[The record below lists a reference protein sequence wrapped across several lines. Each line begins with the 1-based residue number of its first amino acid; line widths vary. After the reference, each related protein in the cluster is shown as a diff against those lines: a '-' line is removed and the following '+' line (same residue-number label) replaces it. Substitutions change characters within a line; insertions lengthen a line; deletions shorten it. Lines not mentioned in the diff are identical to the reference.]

1 LANNQKE
8 IKVSYKLVN
17 QDFNKGITE
26 INSDVKTLNKEFKL
40 QSEQMKNTASD
51 TDKLE
56 ASLSNLEKQ
65 LELAADKTTQT
76 AKALENAKT
85 MMGENSTEAKSWND
99 KLLDAK
105 RSEEY
110 LKNAID
116 DTNKKLQAS
125 KSDLNAAET
134 EMDQLGNTAKETG
147 DKVEKMGDRI
157 KNAADGAEKAGQVLS
172 VGLTAPVVA
181 VATAATELATSY
193 EEAMN
198 KIQANTGASNKEMEE
213 FKGIA
218 EDIYQAGYGET
229 YDDIAMA
236 IAEVDEQLSGL
247 QPDELE
253 AITKKAIILEE
264 TMGMDMTET
273 LRGVNSLM
281 QTYGITAEEAFDYI
295 TVGAQNGLNKTDELG
310 DNLAEYATLF
320 EENGYSAD
328 EMFAILQA
336 GLDGG
341 AYNLDKVNDLVKEFG
356 IRIGDG
362 TIKTAVEELG
372 GSWKDIYET
381 WEASGE
387 SNDVLFQKMAQNL
400 AGIEDPQAR
409 QLALTEIWGSLGED
423 AGYKVVEA
431 MGQVGDSYEEV
442 AGATDTVVS
451 AFETAFGTERTAMLR
466 DLADSFMPVGE
477 GIIDM
482 IGEAQPFL
490 EDFSGYVTDII
501 DGFNAL
507 PDSSQNFILGVGAIG
522 LSVGPALFILGSFV
536 GSITALIDGAMLMA
550 ELFPGLV
557 SFAFGPW
564 GLAIAAAIGLGV
576 LIMTHWDEI
585 KVAAAED
592 WAEIQTLLGVAGD
605 KISEQWAT
613 DVADL
618 QAIWG
623 TLKAAASSDWAEIET
638 ILSGAGSRIS
648 TQWANDKQDLV
659 NIWNNISSSATTTWN
674 AITSTIGGA
683 KDKIGGFVEGIKS
696 FFSNMKLK
704 IPEISLPS
712 LPKISLNTASK
723 TILGKT
729 FTYPTGFSFYAAGGI
744 MDGATLFGMNGGN
757 MMIGGEAGKEAIL
770 PLNKKVLGDIGLGIV
785 SANNQLMDALSSRD
799 AVQASTVNIN
809 VYATVNS
816 DYDVDR
822 MTDRIDANLAKKNNE
837 VLFGRGRRQ

>member
-1 LANNQKE
+1 MANNQKE

-56 ASLSNLEKQ
+56 ASLENLAKQ
-65 LELAADKTTQT
+65 LDLAEQKTTQT
-76 AKALENAKT
+76 SNALENAKR
-85 MMGENSTEAKSWND
+85 MMGENSAEAKSWND

-134 EMDQLGNTAKETG
+134 ETDQLGTAAKETG
-147 DKVEKMGDRI
+147 DKFEKMGDRI
-157 KNAADGAEKAGQVLS
+157 KNAADGAESAGKVLS

-181 VATAATELATSY
+181 AATAATEQATSY

-213 FKGIA
+213 FQAIA
-218 EDIYQAGYGET
+218 EDIYKAGYGES
-229 YDDIAMA
+229 YDDIAIA

-247 QPDELE
+247 SPDELE
-253 AITKKAIILEE
+253 NVTKKAIILEN

-281 QTYGITAEEAFDYI
+281 GTYGMTAEEAFDYI

-320 EENGYSAD
+320 EENGYSAE

-356 IRIGDG
+356 IRVGDG

-372 GSWKDIYET
+372 GSWKDIYDT

-442 AGATDTVVS
+442 VGATDTVVS
-451 AFETAFGTERTAMLR
+451 AFETAFGTERTTMLR

-490 EDFSGYVTDII
+490 ESFADYITDII
-501 DGFNAL
+501 DGFNGL
-507 PDSSQNFILGVGAIG
+507 PDSSQNFILGMGAVALG
-522 LSVGPALFILGSFV
+522 AGPALIIMGSIV
-536 GSITALIDGAMLMA
+536 GSISDIIGGFKLMA
-550 ELFPGLV
+550 KLIPGLS
-557 SFAFGPW
+557 SFIFGPW
-564 GLAIAAAIGLGV
+564 GLAIATAIGLGL

-585 KVAAAED
+585 KVAAAEV
-592 WAEIQTLLGVAGD
+592 WAEIQTLLGIAGD
-605 KISEQWAT
+605 KISEQWASA
-613 DVADL
+613 VADL
-618 QAIWG
+618 QGIWA
-623 TLKAAASSDWAEIET
+623 TLKSAASSDWSEIET
-638 ILSGAGSRIS
+638 ILSTAGSRIS
-648 TQWANDKQDLV
+648 NQWANDKQDLV
-659 NIWNNISSSATTTWN
+659 NIWNSISSSATTTWN

-683 KDKIGGFVEGIKS
+683 KDKIGGFVDGIKS

-785 SANNQLMDALSSRD
+785 SANSQLMDALANRD
-799 AVQASTVNIN
+799 SGQTSVVSITVHAN
-809 VYATVNS
+809 VSS

-837 VLFGRGRRQ
+837 TLFGRGRR

>member
-1 LANNQKE
+1 MANNQKE

-56 ASLSNLEKQ
+56 ASLTNLSKQ
-65 LELAADKTTQT
+65 LELAEQKTTQT
-76 AKALENAKT
+76 ANALENAKR
-85 MMGENSTEAKSWND
+85 MMGENSTEAKAWND

-134 EMDQLGNTAKETG
+134 ETDQLGNSAKETG
-147 DKVEKMGDRI
+147 DKFEKMGDRI
-157 KNAADGAEKAGQVLS
+157 KNAADGAESAGKVLS

-181 VATAATELATSY
+181 AATAATELATSY
-193 EEAMN
+193 EEAMI
-198 KIQANTGASNKEMEE
+198 KIQANTGATNKEMEE
-213 FKGIA
+213 FQNIA
-218 EDIYQAGYGET
+218 EDIYKAGYGDS
-229 YDDIAMA
+229 YDDIAVA
-236 IAEVDEQLSGL
+236 IAEVAEQLSGL

-253 AITKKAIILEE
+253 EITKKAIILEN

-273 LRGVNSLM
+273 LKGVNGLM
-281 QTYGITAEEAFDYI
+281 IVYGMTAEEAFDYI

-310 DNLAEYATLF
+310 DNLSEYATLF
-320 EENGYSAD
+320 EENGYSAE

-336 GLDGG
+336 GLDSG
-341 AYNLDKVNDLVKEFG
+341 AYNLDRVNDLVKEFG
-356 IRIGDG
+356 VSIGDG
-362 TIKTAVEELG
+362 RMKSAVEDLG
-372 GSWKDIYET
+372 GSWKDIYDT

-400 AGIEDPQAR
+400 AGIEDPQEK
-409 QLALTEIWGSLGED
+409 QMALTALWGSTGED

-431 MGQVGDSYEEV
+431 MGQVTDSYGEV
-442 AGATDTVVS
+442 TGATDTVVS
-451 AFETAFGTERTAMLR
+451 AFENAFGTERTAMLR

-490 EDFSGYVTDII
+490 ESFADYITDII
-501 DGFNAL
+501 DGFNGL
-507 PDSSQNFILGVGAIG
+507 PDSSQNFILGMGAIALG
-522 LSVGPALFILGSFV
+522 AGPALIIMGSIV
-536 GSITALIDGAMLMA
+536 GSIADLIGGFKLMA
-550 ELFPGLV
+550 EIIPGLS
-557 SFAFGPW
+557 SFIFGPW
-564 GLAIAAAIGLGV
+564 GLAIATAIGLGI

-592 WAEIQTLLGVAGD
+592 WAEIQTILGIAGD
-605 KISEQWAT
+605 KISTQWAS

-618 QAIWG
+618 QGIWA
-623 TLKAAASSDWAEIET
+623 TLKSAASSDWAEITT
-638 ILSGAGSRIS
+638 ILDNAGNKIS
-648 TQWANDKQDLV
+648 NQWSSDKQDLV
-659 NIWNNISSSATTTWN
+659 NIWNGISSSASSVWTSITTTIGN
-674 AITSTIGGA
+674 AKTTIGGYV
-683 KDKIGGFVEGIKS
+683 DSIKN

-712 LPKISLNTASK
+712 LPKIQLNTASK

-744 MDGATLFGMNGGN
+744 MDAATIFGMNGGN

-785 SANNQLMDALSSRD
+785 SANTQLMDALSSRD

-809 VYATVNS
+809 VYASVSS

-822 MTDRIDANLAKKNNE
+822 MTDRIDSNLAKKNNE
-837 VLFGRGRRQ
+837 TLFGRGRR

>member
-1 LANNQKE
+1 MANNQKE

-51 TDKLE
+51 TEKLE

-76 AKALENAKT
+76 AKALENAKA
-85 MMGENSTEAKSWND
+85 MMGENSTEAKAWND
-99 KLLDAK
+99 RLLDAK

-134 EMDQLGNTAKETG
+134 ETDQLGTAAKETG
-147 DKVEKMGDRI
+147 DKFEKMGDRI
-157 KNAADGAEKAGQVLS
+157 KNAADGAESAGKVLS

-181 VATAATELATSY
+181 AATAATELATSY
-193 EEAMN
+193 EEAMI

-213 FKGIA
+213 FQNIA
-218 EDIYQAGYGET
+218 EDIYKAGYGDS
-229 YDDIAMA
+229 YDDIAVA
-236 IAEVDEQLSGL
+236 IAEVAEQLSGL

-253 AITKKAIILEE
+253 EITKKAIILEN

-281 QTYGITAEEAFDYI
+281 GTYGMTAEEAFDYI

-362 TIKTAVEELG
+362 TIKAAVEELG
-372 GSWKDIYET
+372 GSWKDIYDT

-423 AGYKVVEA
+423 AGLKVVEA
-431 MGQVGDSYEEV
+431 MGKVGDSYEEV
-442 AGATDTVVS
+442 TGATDTVVS
-451 AFETAFGTERTAMLR
+451 AFESAFGTERTAMLR

-490 EDFSGYVTDII
+490 ESFADYITDII
-501 DGFNAL
+501 DGFNGL
-507 PDSSQNFILGVGAIG
+507 PDSSQNFILGMGAIALG
-522 LSVGPALFILGSFV
+522 AGPALIIMGSIV
-536 GSITALIDGAMLMA
+536 GSIADLIGGFKLMA
-550 ELFPGLV
+550 EIIPGLS
-557 SFAFGPW
+557 SFIFGPW
-564 GLAIAAAIGLGV
+564 GLAIATAIGLGI

-592 WAEIQTLLGVAGD
+592 WAEIQTILGIAGD
-605 KISEQWAT
+605 KISTQWAS

-618 QAIWG
+618 QGIWA
-623 TLKAAASSDWAEIET
+623 TLKSAASSDWAEITT
-638 ILSGAGSRIS
+638 ILDNAGNKIS
-648 TQWANDKQDLV
+648 NQWSSDKQDLV
-659 NIWNNISSSATTTWN
+659 NIWNGISSSASSVWTSITTTIGN
-674 AITSTIGGA
+674 AKTTIGGYV
-683 KDKIGGFVEGIKS
+683 DSIKN

-712 LPKISLNTASK
+712 LPKIQLNTASK

-744 MDGATLFGMNGGN
+744 MDAATIFGMNGGN

-809 VYATVNS
+809 VYASVSS

-822 MTDRIDANLAKKNNE
+822 MTDRIDSNLAKKNNE
-837 VLFGRGRRQ
+837 TLFGRGRR

>member
-1 LANNQKE
+1 M
-8 IKVSYKLVN
+8 N
-17 QDFNKGITE
+17 QDFNKGIAD

-51 TDKLE
+51 SDKLE
-56 ASLSNLEKQ
+56 ASISNLEKQ
-65 LELAADKTTQT
+65 LELAQQKTTET
-76 AKALENAKT
+76 TKALENAKA
-85 MMGENSTEAKSWND
+85 MMGENSREAKAWND

-134 EMDQLGNTAKETG
+134 ETDQLGTAAKETG
-147 DKVEKMGDRI
+147 DKFEKMGDRI
-157 KNAADGAEKAGQVLS
+157 KNAADGAANAGKVLS

-213 FKGIA
+213 FQAIA
-218 EDIYQAGYGET
+218 EDIYKAGYGET
-229 YDDIAMA
+229 YDDIAIA

-253 AITKKAIILEE
+253 NITKKAIILEN

-281 QTYGITAEEAFDYI
+281 GTYGLTAEEAFDFI

-320 EENGYSAD
+320 EENGYSAE

-372 GSWKDIYET
+372 GSWKDIYDT

-490 EDFSGYVTDII
+490 EDFAGFITDII
-501 DGFNAL
+501 DGFNGL
-507 PDSSQNFILGVGAIG
+507 PDSSQNFLLGMGAVSLG
-522 LSVGPALFILGSFV
+522 AGPALIIMGSIV
-536 GSITALIDGAMLMA
+536 GSITDLIGGFKLMA
-550 ELFPGLV
+550 ELIPGLS
-557 SFAFGPW
+557 SFIFGPW
-564 GLAIAAAIGLGV
+564 GLAIATAIGLGI

-592 WAEIQTLLGVAGD
+592 WAEIQTLLGIAGD
-605 KISEQWAT
+605 KISEQWAS

-618 QAIWG
+618 QGIWA

-648 TQWANDKQDLV
+648 NQWANDKQDLV
-659 NIWNNISSSATTTWN
+659 NIWNSISSSATTTWN

-683 KDKIGGFVEGIKS
+683 KDKIGGFVDGIKS

-712 LPKISLNTASK
+712 LPKIQLNTASK

-729 FTYPTGFSFYAAGGI
+729 FTYPTGFSFYATGGI
-744 MDGATLFGMNGGN
+744 MDGATIFGMNGGN

-785 SANNQLMDALSSRD
+785 SANSQLMDALANRD
-799 AVQASTVNIN
+799 SGQTSVVSITVHAN
-809 VYATVNS
+809 VSS

-837 VLFGRGRRQ
+837 TLFGRGRR

>member
-1 LANNQKE
+1 
-8 IKVSYKLVN
+8 
-17 QDFNKGITE
+17 
-26 INSDVKTLNKEFKL
+26 
-40 QSEQMKNTASD
+40 
-51 TDKLE
+51 
-56 ASLSNLEKQ
+56 
-65 LELAADKTTQT
+65 
-76 AKALENAKT
+76 
-85 MMGENSTEAKSWND
+85 
-99 KLLDAK
+99 
-105 RSEEY
+105 
-110 LKNAID
+110 
-116 DTNKKLQAS
+116 
-125 KSDLNAAET
+125 
-134 EMDQLGNTAKETG
+134 
-147 DKVEKMGDRI
+147 
-157 KNAADGAEKAGQVLS
+157 
-172 VGLTAPVVA
+172 
-181 VATAATELATSY
+181 
-193 EEAMN
+193 
-198 KIQANTGASNKEMEE
+198 
-213 FKGIA
+213 
-218 EDIYQAGYGET
+218 
-229 YDDIAMA
+229 
-236 IAEVDEQLSGL
+236 
-247 QPDELE
+247 
-253 AITKKAIILEE
+253 
-264 TMGMDMTET
+264 MGMDMTET

-281 QTYGITAEEAFDYI
+281 GTYGMTAEEAFDYI

-320 EENGYSAD
+320 EENGYSAE

-356 IRIGDG
+356 IRVGDG

-372 GSWKDIYET
+372 GSWKDIYDT

-442 AGATDTVVS
+442 VGATDTVVS
-451 AFETAFGTERTAMLR
+451 AFETAFGTERTKMLR

-490 EDFSGYVTDII
+490 EDFSGFITDII
-501 DGFNAL
+501 DGFNGL
-507 PDSSQNFILGVGAIG
+507 PDSSQNFLLGMGAISLG
-522 LSVGPALFILGSFV
+522 AGPALIIMGSIV
-536 GSITALIDGAMLMA
+536 GSITDLIGGFKLMA
-550 ELFPGLV
+550 EIIPGLS
-557 SFAFGPW
+557 SFIFGPW
-564 GLAIAAAIGLGV
+564 GLAIATAIGLGI

-605 KISEQWAT
+605 KISEQWAS

-618 QAIWG
+618 QGIWA

-648 TQWANDKQDLV
+648 NQWANDKQDLV
-659 NIWNNISSSATTTWN
+659 NIWNSISSSATTTWN

-683 KDKIGGFVEGIKS
+683 KDKIGGFVDGIKS

-712 LPKISLNTASK
+712 LPKIQLNTASK

-729 FTYPTGFSFYAAGGI
+729 FTYPTGFSFYATGGI
-744 MDGATLFGMNGGN
+744 MDGATIFGMNGGN

-785 SANNQLMDALSSRD
+785 SANSQLMDALANRD
-799 AVQASTVNIN
+799 SGQTSVVSITVHAN
-809 VYATVNS
+809 VSS

-837 VLFGRGRRQ
+837 TLFGRGRR

>member
-1 LANNQKE
+1 MANNQKE

-51 TDKLE
+51 TEKLE

-76 AKALENAKT
+76 AKALENAKA
-85 MMGENSTEAKSWND
+85 MMGENSTEAKAWND
-99 KLLDAK
+99 RLLDAK

-134 EMDQLGNTAKETG
+134 ETDQLGNTAKETG
-147 DKVEKMGDRI
+147 DKFEKMGDRI
-157 KNAADGAEKAGQVLS
+157 KNAADGAESAGKVLS

-181 VATAATELATSY
+181 AATAATELATSY
-193 EEAMN
+193 EEAMI
-198 KIQANTGASNKEMEE
+198 KIQANTGATNKEMEE
-213 FKGIA
+213 FEGIA
-218 EDIYQAGYGET
+218 EDIYKAGYGDS
-229 YDDIAMA
+229 YDDIAVA

-253 AITKKAIILEE
+253 EITKKAIILEN

-273 LRGVNSLM
+273 LRGVNGLM
-281 QTYGITAEEAFDYI
+281 VIYGMTAEEAFDYI

-310 DNLAEYATLF
+310 DNLSEYATLF
-320 EENGYSAD
+320 EENGYSAE
-328 EMFAILQA
+328 EMFTILQA
-336 GLDGG
+336 GLDSG

-356 IRIGDG
+356 VAIGDG
-362 TIKTAVEELG
+362 RMKSAVEELG
-372 GSWKDIYET
+372 GSWKDIYDT

-400 AGIEDPQAR
+400 AGIEDPQEK
-409 QLALTEIWGSLGED
+409 QMALTALWGSTGED

-431 MGQVGDSYEEV
+431 MGQVTDSYVEV
-442 AGATDTVVS
+442 TGATDTVVS
-451 AFETAFGTERTAMLR
+451 AFESAFGTERTAMLR
-466 DLADSFMPVGE
+466 DLADAFMPVGE

-490 EDFSGYVTDII
+490 ESFADYITDII
-501 DGFNAL
+501 DGFNGL
-507 PDSSQNFILGVGAIG
+507 PDSSQNFILGMGAIALG
-522 LSVGPALFILGSFV
+522 AGPALIIMGSIV
-536 GSITALIDGAMLMA
+536 GSIADLIGGFKLMA
-550 ELFPGLV
+550 EIIPGLS
-557 SFAFGPW
+557 SFIFGPW
-564 GLAIAAAIGLGV
+564 GLAIAAAIGLGI

-592 WAEIQTLLGVAGD
+592 WAEIQTLLGIAGD
-605 KISEQWAT
+605 KISTQWAS

-618 QAIWG
+618 QRIWA
-623 TLKAAASSDWAEIET
+623 TLKTAASEDWNEIVA
-638 ILSGAGSRIS
+638 ILDESGNKIS
-648 TQWANDKQDLV
+648 TQWASDKQDLV
-659 NIWNNISSSATTTWN
+659 NIWNGISSSASSIWNSVTTTIGN
-674 AITSTIGGA
+674 AKTTIGGYV
-683 KDKIGGFVEGIKS
+683 DSIKN

-712 LPKISLNTASK
+712 LPKITLNTASK

-744 MDGATLFGMNGGN
+744 MDGATIFGMNGGN

-809 VYATVNS
+809 VYASVSS

-822 MTDRIDANLAKKNNE
+822 MTDRIDSNLAKKNNE
-837 VLFGRGRRQ
+837 TLFGRGRR

>member
-1 LANNQKE
+1 MANNQKE

-56 ASLSNLEKQ
+56 ASLENLAKQ
-65 LELAADKTTQT
+65 LDLAEQKTTQT
-76 AKALENAKT
+76 ANALENAKR
-85 MMGENSTEAKSWND
+85 MMGENSAEAKSWND

-134 EMDQLGNTAKETG
+134 ETDQLGTAAKETG
-147 DKVEKMGDRI
+147 DKFEKMGDRI
-157 KNAADGAEKAGQVLS
+157 KNAADGAANAGKVLS

-213 FKGIA
+213 FQAIA
-218 EDIYQAGYGET
+218 EDIYKAGYGET
-229 YDDIAMA
+229 YDDIAIA

-253 AITKKAIILEE
+253 NITKKAIILEN

-281 QTYGITAEEAFDYI
+281 GTYGLTAEEAFDFI

-320 EENGYSAD
+320 EENGYSAE

-372 GSWKDIYET
+372 GSWKDIYDT

-442 AGATDTVVS
+442 VGATDTVVS

-490 EDFSGYVTDII
+490 EDFAGFITDII
-501 DGFNAL
+501 DGFNGL
-507 PDSSQNFILGVGAIG
+507 PDSSQNFLLGMGAISLG
-522 LSVGPALFILGSFV
+522 AGPALIIMGSIV
-536 GSITALIDGAMLMA
+536 GSITDLIGGFKLMA
-550 ELFPGLV
+550 EIIPGLS
-557 SFAFGPW
+557 SFIFGPW
-564 GLAIAAAIGLGV
+564 GLAIATAIGLGI

-592 WAEIQTLLGVAGD
+592 WAEIQTLLGIAGD
-605 KISEQWAT
+605 KISEQWAS

-618 QAIWG
+618 QGIWA

-648 TQWANDKQDLV
+648 NQWANDKQDLV
-659 NIWNNISSSATTTWN
+659 NIWNSISSSATTTWN

-683 KDKIGGFVEGIKS
+683 KDKIGGFVDGIKS

-785 SANNQLMDALSSRD
+785 SANSQLMDALANRD
-799 AVQASTVNIN
+799 SGQQTSVVSITVHAN
-809 VYATVNS
+809 VSS

-837 VLFGRGRRQ
+837 TLFGRGRR

>member
-1 LANNQKE
+1 M
-8 IKVSYKLVN
+8 N
-17 QDFNKGITE
+17 QDFNKGIAD

-51 TDKLE
+51 SDKLE
-56 ASLSNLEKQ
+56 ASISNLEKQ
-65 LELAADKTTQT
+65 LELAQQKTTET
-76 AKALENAKT
+76 TKALENAKA
-85 MMGENSTEAKSWND
+85 MMGENSREAKAWND

-134 EMDQLGNTAKETG
+134 ETDQLGTAAKETG
-147 DKVEKMGDRI
+147 DKFEKMGDRI
-157 KNAADGAEKAGQVLS
+157 KNAADGAANAGKVLS

-213 FKGIA
+213 FQAIA
-218 EDIYQAGYGET
+218 EDIYKAGYGET
-229 YDDIAMA
+229 YDDIAIA

-253 AITKKAIILEE
+253 NITKKAIILEN

-281 QTYGITAEEAFDYI
+281 GTYGLTAEEAFDFI

-320 EENGYSAD
+320 EENGYSAE

-372 GSWKDIYET
+372 GSWKDIYDT

-490 EDFSGYVTDII
+490 EDFAGFITDII
-501 DGFNAL
+501 DGFNGL
-507 PDSSQNFILGVGAIG
+507 PDSSQNFLLGMGAVSLG
-522 LSVGPALFILGSFV
+522 AGPALIIMGSIV
-536 GSITALIDGAMLMA
+536 GSITDLIGGFKLMA
-550 ELFPGLV
+550 EIIPGLSSV
-557 SFAFGPW
+557 IFGPW
-564 GLAIAAAIGLGV
+564 GLAIATAIGLGI

-592 WAEIQTLLGVAGD
+592 WAEIQTLLGIAGD
-605 KISEQWAT
+605 KISEQWAS

-618 QAIWG
+618 QGIWA

-648 TQWANDKQDLV
+648 NQWANDKQDLV
-659 NIWNNISSSATTTWN
+659 NIWNSISSSATTTWN

-683 KDKIGGFVEGIKS
+683 KDKIGGFVDGIKS

-712 LPKISLNTASK
+712 LPKIQLNTASK

-729 FTYPTGFSFYAAGGI
+729 FTYPTGFSFYATGGI
-744 MDGATLFGMNGGN
+744 MDGATIFGMNGGN

-785 SANNQLMDALSSRD
+785 SANSQLMDALANRD
-799 AVQASTVNIN
+799 SGQTSVVSITVHAN
-809 VYATVNS
+809 VSS

-837 VLFGRGRRQ
+837 TLFGRGRR

>member
-1 LANNQKE
+1 MANNQKE

-40 QSEQMKNTASD
+40 QAEQMKNTASD
-51 TDKLE
+51 SEKLE
-56 ASLSNLEKQ
+56 ANLTNLAKQ
-65 LELAADKTTQT
+65 LELAEQKTTQT
-76 AKALENAKT
+76 AGALENAKR
-85 MMGENSTEAKSWND
+85 MMGENSTEAKAWND

-134 EMDQLGNTAKETG
+134 ETDQLGNSAKETG
-147 DKVEKMGDRI
+147 DKFEKMGDRI
-157 KNAADGAEKAGQVLS
+157 KNAADGAESAGKVLS

-181 VATAATELATSY
+181 AATAATELATSY
-193 EEAMN
+193 EEAMI
-198 KIQANTGASNKEMEE
+198 KIQANTGATNKEMEE
-213 FKGIA
+213 FQNIA
-218 EDIYQAGYGET
+218 EDIYKAGYGDS
-229 YDDIAMA
+229 YDDIAVA
-236 IAEVDEQLSGL
+236 IAEVAEQLSGL

-253 AITKKAIILEE
+253 EITKKAIILEN

-273 LRGVNSLM
+273 LKGVNGLM
-281 QTYGITAEEAFDYI
+281 IVYGMTAEEAFDYI

-310 DNLAEYATLF
+310 DNLSEYATLF
-320 EENGYSAD
+320 EENGYSAE

-336 GLDGG
+336 GLDSG
-341 AYNLDKVNDLVKEFG
+341 AYNLDRVNDLVKEFG
-356 IRIGDG
+356 VSIGDG
-362 TIKTAVEELG
+362 RMKSAVEDLG
-372 GSWKDIYET
+372 GSWKDIYDT

-400 AGIEDPQAR
+400 AGIEDPQEK
-409 QLALTEIWGSLGED
+409 QMALTALWGSTGED

-431 MGQVGDSYEEV
+431 MGQVTDSYGEV
-442 AGATDTVVS
+442 TGATDTVVS
-451 AFETAFGTERTAMLR
+451 AFENAFGTERTAMLR

-490 EDFSGYVTDII
+490 ESFADYITDII
-501 DGFNAL
+501 DGFNGL
-507 PDSSQNFILGVGAIG
+507 PDSSQNFILGMGAIALG
-522 LSVGPALFILGSFV
+522 AGPALIIMGSIV
-536 GSITALIDGAMLMA
+536 GSIADLIGGFKLMA
-550 ELFPGLV
+550 EIIPGLS
-557 SFAFGPW
+557 SFIFGPW
-564 GLAIAAAIGLGV
+564 GLAIATAIGLGI

-592 WAEIQTLLGVAGD
+592 WAEIQTILGIAGD
-605 KISEQWAT
+605 KISTQWAS

-618 QAIWG
+618 QGIWA
-623 TLKAAASSDWAEIET
+623 TLKSAASSDWAEITT
-638 ILSGAGSRIS
+638 ILDNAGNKIS
-648 TQWANDKQDLV
+648 NQWSSDKQDLV
-659 NIWNNISSSATTTWN
+659 NIWNGISSSASSVWTSITTTIGN
-674 AITSTIGGA
+674 AKTTIGGYV
-683 KDKIGGFVEGIKS
+683 DSIKN

-712 LPKISLNTASK
+712 LPKIQLNTASK

-744 MDGATLFGMNGGN
+744 MDAATIFGMNGGN

-785 SANNQLMDALSSRD
+785 SANTQLMDALSSRD

-809 VYATVNS
+809 VYASVSS

-822 MTDRIDANLAKKNNE
+822 MTDRIDSNLAKKNNE
-837 VLFGRGRRQ
+837 TLFGRGRR